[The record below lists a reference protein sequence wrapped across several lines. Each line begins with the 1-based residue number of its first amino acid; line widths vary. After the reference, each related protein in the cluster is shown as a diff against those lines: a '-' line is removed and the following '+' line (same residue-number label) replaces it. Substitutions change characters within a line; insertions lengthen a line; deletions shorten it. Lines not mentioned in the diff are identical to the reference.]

1 MKTQDSSLGRSTVVG
16 LLWMGSGQ
24 GVYGFLQILILAIL
38 ARLITPAEFGVIS
51 AALVVITFS
60 KIFYQL
66 GIGPALVQR
75 PQLEDRHLKTA
86 FVSSVVFGVILGL
99 LVWASAPLVASFFQM
114 ERLQGVL
121 RVLSGV
127 FPLLGLGLVSSSQ
140 LERDLEFRWLASR
153 DVVTFALGYGVVG
166 VVAAYAGLGVWALV
180 CGHFG
185 QTILNVGALLI
196 KRPPRGFGF
205 EWRAFKEL
213 LYFGGGHTL
222 ARLGNFVAHQG
233 DNLVVGRWLGAQAL
247 GFYGRAYQ
255 LMATPASL
263 FAGVLDRVLFP
274 TMAKVQ
280 DDERRLAGAYT
291 KGIALVALVTLPVSL
306 FLCALAPEIVLVAL
320 GPQWEAVT
328 PIVQVFAVGLLLRT
342 SYKLSDSITRATGA
356 VYRRAW
362 RQAVYAG
369 LVLSGA
375 WIGQHWGEI
384 GVAFGVLVALAVN
397 FTLMAELSL
406 RIARIPWR
414 DFWRAHVPAL
424 RLALSTALV
433 SWLLA
438 TILRGRGIPAV
449 LVLGL
454 AGGGTLAWALLL
466 IRIRASLFLGSDGLW
481 MLQQMRRLLRPK
493 GGKISRATVL

>member
-1 MKTQDSSLGRSTVVG
+1 MKGSDSNLGRSALVG
-16 LLWMGSGQ
+16 MLWTGWGQ
-24 GVYGFLQILILAIL
+24 GAYGVLQVVILAIL
-38 ARLITPAEFGVIS
+38 ARLITPEEFGVIS

-66 GIGPALVQR
+66 GLGPAIVQR

-86 FVSSVVFGVILGL
+86 FVSSVLFGVVLGI
-99 LVWASAPLVASFFQM
+99 LVWASAPAVASFFKM
-114 ERLQGVL
+114 DELQGVL

-127 FPLLGLGLVSSSQ
+127 FPLFGLGLVSSSQ
-140 LERDLEFRWLASR
+140 LERELQFRWLANR
-153 DVVTFALGYGVVG
+153 DVLTFAFGYGVVG

-185 QTILNVGALLI
+185 HTLLNVTALLI
-196 KRPPRGFGF
+196 KRPPRGVGF

-213 LYFGGGHTL
+213 LVFGGGHTL
-222 ARLGNFVAHQG
+222 ARLGNFLAHQG

-263 FAGVLDRVLFP
+263 FAGVLDKVLFP

-291 KGIALVALVTLPVSL
+291 KGVALVALVTLPLSL
-306 FLCALAPEIVLVAL
+306 FLCALAPEIVFVVL
-320 GPQWEAVT
+320 GAQWEAVT
-328 PIVQVFAVGLLLRT
+328 PIVQIFALGLLLRT
-342 SYKLSDSITRATGA
+342 SYKLSDSISRATGA

-375 WIGQHWGEI
+375 WTGQHWGVI
-384 GVAFGVLVALAVN
+384 GVAVGVFAALAVN
-397 FTLMAELSL
+397 FILMAELSL
-406 RIARIPWR
+406 RIARLSWR
-414 DFWRAHVPAL
+414 EFWRAHVPAL
-424 RLALSTALV
+424 RLALSTAIV
-433 SWLLA
+433 SWVLA
-438 TILRGRGIPAV
+438 VILRGQELGAILV
-449 LVLGL
+449 LVI
-454 AGGGTLAWALLL
+454 AGTGTLGWGFFLVRVRTA
-466 IRIRASLFLGSDGLW
+466 LFLGPEGLW
-481 MLQQMRRLLRPK
+481 MLQQVRRLFSPAT
-493 GGKISRATVL
+493 RAIPSATAL